1 MNCRRFE
8 EELEKRGSLKAL
20 ETDATFGEHLKSCP
34 VCQAKRAEYIQLFEA
49 LKADQP
55 PMPDDAYWASFP
67 ALVRERIE
75 KAKARPRW
83 KPVLGWSL
91 PVAAL
96 VLIAGIALFTSREKP
111 NLANLTAEE
120 AFNYSETASDTAME
134 IPLPENTL
142 TAVAVEAEEELVG
155 TLKVEELVYTLSDE
169 QLRVLEE
176 KLENFKL

>member
-8 EELEKRGSLKAL
+8 EELEKLGNLKTL
-20 ETDATFGEHLKSCP
+20 ESDTAFSEHLKSCP
-34 VCQAKRAEYIQLFEA
+34 ACQAKQVEYIRLFET
-49 LKADQP
+49 LKTDQP

-75 KAKARPRW
+75 KAKSRPRW

-96 VLIAGIALFTSREKP
+96 FLVAGIAILVPKRQ
-111 NLANLTAEE
+111 NNVANLTAEE
-120 AFNYSETASDTAME
+120 AFSYTEATPDTAAD

-142 TAVAVEAEEELVG
+142 TAVSAQAEEELVG
-155 TLKVEELVYTLSDE
+155 TMKVEELVYTLSEE
-169 QLRVLEE
+169 QLQTLEQ
-176 KLENFKL
+176 KLTNFKL